1 MLRIN
6 VYNSNQRGQLT
17 HPGGALEF
25 GRGPQ
30 RQSPRYCILDP
41 TVSKDQ
47 LRVELLEEGRLAVC
61 NLSRKNHVTLDDGER
76 IPPGG
81 TRILDLP
88 TRLCAGRT
96 WIEIETDSTDLVT
109 PDSLQTIAAPQPWAP
124 EQAVRALADLRD
136 SPDLETLARWFETLV
151 TVQRSAATS
160 SEFYFQ
166 TARAVVELV
175 GFDAG
180 LVVLR
185 RGSSWEVAAEHPGDS
200 EAPTDASRGLMSPAR
215 PKGRSVRLS
224 QTVLDFVLR
233 ERRTFYEIAGR
244 VPLTESLSQVEAVV
258 ASPVLDRHG
267 QVAGAVYGV
276 RFRDAGAA
284 GAGVRALEAQV
295 VQVLAAAVGAGV
307 TRLEVEAE
315 ALRRRLELEQMQFQL
330 HVARDIQAGFFPRHL
345 PAIEGYELAGQTQP
359 ADAVGGDYYDCLPLS
374 GGRFGLTVADVSG
387 HGLGPSLLMAGLR
400 TALRGLVTVEQEPAK
415 LLTQLNVALYED
427 LTPRHKF
434 ISMLYGVLDPA
445 QHEFRYANAGH
456 GPAVLHLAADQLK
469 FTSLAEDAAQGCPLG
484 IIRDEYRACQSVW
497 LAPGDLLV
505 LASDGVVETRR
516 QKETFGLGRLRALLI
531 EHRAA
536 PLEKLRDIIL
546 QATTAFHPANRPD
559 DDLTLLVLRRK

>member
-6 VYNSNQRGQLT
+6 VHNSNQRGQLT
-17 HPGGALEF
+17 HAAGPLEF

-47 LRVELLEEGRLAVC
+47 LRVEPLDEGRLAVC
-61 NLSRKNHVTLDDGER
+61 NLSRKNHITLDDGER

-81 TRILDLP
+81 TRVLDLP
-88 TRLCAGRT
+88 ARLCAGRT
-96 WIEIETDSTDLVT
+96 WIEIEADATDLVT
-109 PDSLQTIAAPQPWAP
+109 PDSLQTIAAPQPLPP
-124 EQAVRALADLRD
+124 EQAVRVLAELPD
-136 SPDLETLARWFETLV
+136 SPDLETLVRWFETLV

-175 GFDAG
+175 GFDSG

-185 RGSSWEVAAEHPGDS
+185 RGASWEVAAEHPGDS
-200 EAPTDASRGLMSPAR
+200 ESPTDGSRGLMSPAR
-215 PKGRSVRLS
+215 PRGRSVRLS

-233 ERRTFYEIAGR
+233 ERRTFYESAGR
-244 VPLTESLSQVEAVV
+244 VPMTESLSQVEAVV
-258 ASPVLDRHG
+258 ASPVFDRHG
-267 QVAGAVYGV
+267 QVTGAVYGV
-276 RFRDAGAA
+276 RFRAAGAP

-307 TRLEVEAE
+307 TRLEAEAE

-330 HVARDIQAGFFPRHL
+330 HVARDIQAAFFPRQL
-345 PAIEGYELAGQTQP
+345 PDLAGYELVAHTQP
-359 ADAVGGDYYDCLPLS
+359 ADAVGGDYYDCLPLAD
-374 GGRFGLTVADVSG
+374 GRLGLAVADVSG
-387 HGLGPSLLMAGLR
+387 HGLGPSLLMSGLR
-400 TALRGLVTVEQEPAK
+400 SALRGLATVEDEPAR
-415 LLTQLNVALYED
+415 LLTRLNEALFDD
-427 LTPRHKF
+427 LTPRHRF
-434 ISMLYGVLDPA
+434 ISVLYGVLDPTE
-445 QHEFRYANAGH
+445 HVFRYANAGH
-456 GPAVLHLAADQLK
+456 GPAVLHLAADQLR
-469 FTSLAEDAAQGCPLG
+469 FASLAEDAAQGCPLG
-484 IIRDEYRACQSVW
+484 IVRDEYGSCQPVR

-516 QKETFGLGRLRALLI
+516 QKESFGLERLRALLT

-536 PLEKLRDIIL
+536 PLEKLRDAII
-546 QATTAFHPANRPD
+546 QAVTSFHPANRPD